1 MLRNITVLGL
11 LVLLMACQGEVSPSL
26 ASDKQVS
33 GFDVTELDTS
43 VSPGDDFFAYA
54 NGKALAAVEIPADKS
69 RYGAM

>member
-11 LVLLMACQGEVSPSL
+11 LVLLMACQGEVTPSL

-33 GFDVTELDTS
+33 GFDFTELDSS

-54 NGKALAAVEIPADKS
+54 YGKELAAVEIPADQ
-69 RYGAM
+69 